1 MQLNDMLAYKVAML
15 SSDLS
20 DSLAT
25 VYKPYG
31 LTMPEWRVLATLGNA
46 TPLTSKDIA
55 VATCLDK
62 VKTSRA
68 LQQLESKQLIVRETS
83 ENDKR
88 AINISLSEKGVRT
101 YNALTPLVAKW
112 QTERL
117 ENITDDEY
125 HIFLKVINS
134 LSQQK

>member
-1 MQLNDMLAYKVAML
+1 MLAYKVAML

-46 TPLTSKDIA
+46 TSLTSKHIA
-55 VATCLDK
+55 VATRLDK

-68 LQQLESKQLIVRETS
+68 LQQLESKHLIVRETS
-83 ENDKR
+83 EIDKR
-88 AINISLSEKGVRT
+88 AINISLSAEGVRT

-112 QTERL
+112 QTDRL